1 MWRYITKFQIVQ
13 LTVSLL
19 SLALLAYISSGF
31 LERLNYAGFVQS
43 FVALNSGVIIAVFI
57 AIFNSDNKNMELF
70 RTFTKA
76 SKQTYVILLLN
87 TALICVSSLFINNIG
102 GDGSLVLPH
111 QLTLNVML
119 SFYTFVLTMG
129 SLYITLILLRIYFRR

>member
-1 MWRYITKFQIVQ
+1 MWRYVLKFQSVQ
-13 LTVSLL
+13 LVVSLL
-19 SLALLAYISSGF
+19 SLILLTYIDTSF
-31 LERLNYAGFVQS
+31 LERLNYTGFVQS

-87 TALICVSSLFINNIG
+87 TALICVASLFINNIG
-102 GDGSLVLPH
+102 IEGSLGLPH

>member
-1 MWRYITKFQIVQ
+1 MWRYVLKFQSVQ
-13 LTVSLL
+13 LVVSLL
-19 SLALLAYISSGF
+19 SLALLVYVGGSF

-87 TALICVSSLFINNIG
+87 TALICVASLFINNIS
-102 GDGSLVLPH
+102 GDSSLVLPY
-111 QLTLNVML
+111 QLELNVIL